1 MSVEYNKAIARRF
14 FEEIFNAGNLDA
26 MNELASPDFVLH
38 VAGSS
43 EPIRGLA
50 SFRQAHLASRRA
62 FPDQCYVVEDR
73 IAAGD
78 MVATRWKMLARYQ
91 GGYSGMPPTGKPIM
105 AAGMTIYRIIDGK
118 IVEAWINSDELG
130 LMRQSGLPR
139 RERRTKASAF
149 RPIYMGRGSLSARGG
164 WRGIKRKLVKEG

>member
-1 MSVEYNKAIARRF
+1 MSMEYNKAIARRF

-43 EPIRGLA
+43 EPVHGLA
-50 SFRQAHLASRRA
+50 SFRQACLASRRA
-62 FPDQCYVVEDR
+62 FPDQCFAVEDR

-78 MVATRWKMLARYQ
+78 MVATRWKMLAKYQ
-91 GGYSGMPPTGKPIM
+91 GGYSGAPPTGKPVM
-105 AAGMTIYRIIDGK
+105 AAGMTIYRIVDGK

-130 LMRQSGLPR
+130 LLRQLGLPR
-139 RERRTKASAF
+139 REERPKVSPF
-149 RPIYMGRGSLSARGG
+149 RPTYRGRSILSPRGG
-164 WRGIKRKLVKEG
+164 WRGIKQKLMKEG